1 MRMTPLLVAALLSG
15 ACGGGMDASTPPG
28 GASTVSDA
36 GSPAPDGGGT
46 MPPEGCDCSGM
57 ALPDICMMCTQTES
71 MCAHFVCNSG
81 QCEVRICP

>member
-1 MRMTPLLVAALLSG
+1 MRMKPLFVAALLSG
-15 ACGGGMDASTPPG
+15 ACGGGMEASAPPG

-36 GSPAPDGGGT
+36 GSPTPDGGT
-46 MPPEGCDCSGM
+46 LPPEGCDCSGM

-81 QCEVRICP
+81 QCEVRVCP